1 MIVFPLTELLTVVNG
16 LSPAMILA
24 LWGGACTLGVV
35 GAVVLVMVLQRP
47 AAPFVTLPPAT
58 RPAPKLAAPSL
69 PPATPEAMPLPEPPS
84 WQSRGRH
91 ALDNLDR
98 SQAGI
103 PAAVLIAAARAAQ
116 AEVASHRVGGGT
128 R

>member
-16 LSPAMILA
+16 LSPAEILA

-35 GAVVLVMVLQRP
+35 GAVLLVMLMQRP
-47 AAPFVTLPPAT
+47 ADPFATLPPAT

-69 PPATPEAMPLPEPPS
+69 PPATPEAMPLPEPPV

-98 SQAGI
+98 SQACI
-103 PAAVLIAAARAAQ
+103 PAAKLLAAAYATRP
-116 AEVASHRVGGGT
+116 EVASHRAGA